1 MQSLHNWGRQRR
13 NIFRLVTGKQICAWG
28 SGRSVVIFISHI
40 CIFMNISRT
49 GTGGAGEYVTSTHL
63 ASILNEYDN
72 KGRLGRHHGTSFHHL
87 QTLSPVLKRHKMT
100 PCEVSA
106 VSRLTQD
113 VKMTLWRDWCFLTGV
128 SLQSLRHPLVI
139 SRHLSPLPVQAI
151 VFLIEILLLL
161 YCEHCVV
168 WGNIL

>member
-49 GTGGAGEYVTSTHL
+49 GTGGAGEYVTSTHHT
-63 ASILNEYDN
+63 SILNEYDN
-72 KGRLGRHHGTSFHHL
+72 KGRLGRHQGTSFHHF
-87 QTLSPVLKRHKMT
+87 QTSVQSWRDTRWRHVKCLLS
-100 PCEVSA
+100 A
-106 VSRLTQD
+106 

-128 SLQSLRHPLVI
+128 RLQSLRHSLVI

-161 YCEHCVV
+161 YCEQCVV